1 MTSKVRKVIS
11 SILAVVLVLALLPFQ
26 GVEAEAKAAG
36 STIYWDDV
44 RQEIDG
50 FGASGAFQQA
60 KHLMNFPEPKR
71 QEILDLLFS
80 PTKGAGFSIVR
91 NMVGDGGINEW
102 GNEIDGPTPTI
113 WPKEDGPF
121 VWTGDEDQVWLMN
134 QAKNYG
140 VDQFVSTVWSP
151 PAWMKTTNSVIRGG
165 EVREDKYQQYADYLS
180 AYIRGYKE
188 HHGIDITGISL
199 ANEPDFNA
207 SYSSSRWTGEQFTK
221 FINNHLTPTF
231 EKDKITSSVILGE
244 AMAFKEDPHIV
255 LPVLEDEKARERV
268 DIVAAHAY
276 GGDRGMNATFP
287 TVKKYGKK
295 LWETETSNLGT
306 NDPTMKDGLYWAKLL
321 HNHMTVAEANAW
333 FYWWFVSFKMDKGE
347 PLINLDIEN
356 KEYHLNKRLFTIGN
370 YSRFV
375 RPGYNR
381 ISTSN
386 TEGTG
391 ISVSAYKDEKTGE
404 YAIVAI
410 NENDTVSSLDLNFDG
425 FNATMTTD
433 SVTPYR
439 TSETEDLKQLDKI
452 SVVNGN
458 VTTELAPKSVTTFVG
473 KASDVKGKVLSPIK
487 RDEVNTIK
495 QGSKLPV
502 KLELTDSEGKAIT
515 NAEAKLYVAEVSN
528 GEAGTEAEAAS
539 PGKANKGNLFRYDEN
554 AGHYLYSFDSKPFS
568 KGTYRLRIDIGG
580 HTVDNVELELR

>member
-1 MTSKVRKVIS
+1 MTSKVRKVLS
-11 SILAVVLVLALLPFQ
+11 LFLVFTLVCALIPFR
-26 GVEAEAKAAG
+26 GVQAQEQSA
-36 STIYWDDV
+36 STTIYWDDV

-60 KHLMNFPEPKR
+60 KHLMEFPEKER

-80 PTKGAGFSIVR
+80 TDEGAGFSIVR

-121 VWTGDEDQVWLMN
+121 VWTGDEDQIWLMN

-140 VDQFVSTVWSP
+140 VEKFVSTVWSP
-151 PAWMKTTNSVIRGG
+151 PAWMKTNNSVIRGG

-180 AYIRGYKE
+180 AYIRGYKQ
-188 HHGIDITGISL
+188 HHGIDIYGISL

-207 SYSSSRWTGEQFTK
+207 SYSSSRWTGKQFKK
-221 FINNHLTPTF
+221 FINENLTPTF
-231 EKDKITSSVILGE
+231 EEDGINSKVILGE

-255 LPVLEDEKARERV
+255 VPVLEDEQARERV

-276 GGDRGMNATFP
+276 GGDRGLGATFP
-287 TVKKYGKK
+287 TVKKYDKK

-306 NDPTMKDGLYWAKLL
+306 NDPTIKDGLYWAKLL
-321 HNHMTVAEANAW
+321 HHHMTVAEANAW
-333 FYWWFVSFKMDKGE
+333 FYWWFVSFKLDKGE

-370 YSRFV
+370 YSRFI

-381 ISTSN
+381 IN
-386 TEGTG
+386 TRTNGGSG
-391 ISVSAYKDEKTGE
+391 IYVSAYKNAETGE

-410 NENDTVSSLDLNFDG
+410 NENDSSSKLNLNFDG
-425 FNATMTTD
+425 FNATMVTD
-433 SVTPYR
+433 SVTSYR
-439 TSETEDLKQLDKI
+439 TSETEDLKQLDELAVK
-452 SVVNGN
+452 NGE
-458 VTTELAPKSVTTFVG
+458 VTTELAAKSVTTFIG
-473 KASDVKGKVLSPIK
+473 KAKDVSSSVLSPIK
-487 RDEVNTIK
+487 VDEVNSIK

-502 KLELTDSEGKAIT
+502 KMKLVDSEGTSIVG
-515 NAEAKLYVAEVSN
+515 AEARLFVAEIVN
-528 GEAGTEAEAAS
+528 GEVRSEVEAKS
-539 PGKANKGNLFRYDEN
+539 PGNANKGNLFRYDEK
-554 AGHYLYSFDSKPFS
+554 AGYYMFNFDSKPHS
-568 KGTYRLRIDIGG
+568 KGNYQLRIDIGG
-580 HTVDNVELELR
+580 QTVNSIQVKLR